1 MKKTSWKKNLVLMS
15 LAALMST
22 STTSANEEAGKPV
35 SLPVHADQAL
45 AALQP
50 GSGPIDLNA
59 KPIPK
64 GLGALL
70 GQASRGPAA
79 SVFPKIAPSVVVVRA
94 GGGYGTGFIVDADGW
109 ILTNNHVIESAG
121 IDINTA
127 SRMAYIHFGDL
138 EDGMMTLNQQA
149 TPALVYAASP
159 EKDLAILKLL
169 AVPEGRELKP
179 IVFATKNATPGTDC
193 ITIGHPKRGVFWAVR
208 SGEVVG
214 IAKYPHDMID
224 TVMTQMVM
232 ASDAKQSFANA
243 LSQSRPRKALLS
255 TCGINPGDSGGP
267 LLNNDGELVAVNFAI
282 PKSEK
287 DSQVNLD
294 KFSYHVHLDEVKEF
308 TANRPEKSEV
318 FQPNYWPPAATSDFL
333 DVDDDD
339 VYETWRFSIDDETP
353 FTGVVVDLDSD
364 TPANFI
370 EDYKAGKQDRK
381 QFECEFAL
389 AVIPNNRVF
398 YDRDNDGEFDLILTD
413 VDENGTSDLTIAK
426 TINGWERLELN
437 EQPMF
442 DPTVFRDAKLQERFK
457 VLMMTQAKKPEGTT
471 PDAESPEEK
480 KPETETPPA
489 EPDPAEAGD
498 SKK

>member
-1 MKKTSWKKNLVLMS
+1 MKKISWKKNLALMS

-22 STTSANEEAGKPV
+22 STTSANEETGKPV

-94 GGGYGTGFIVDADGW
+94 GGGYGTGFIVDSDGW

-121 IDINTA
+121 IDIGTA
-127 SRMAYIHFGDL
+127 SRYAFIHFGDL

-159 EKDLAILKLL
+159 EKDLALLKLL

-179 IVFATKNATPGTDC
+179 IAFAAKNATPGTDC

-232 ASDAKQSFANA
+232 ASDAKQSFAKS
-243 LSQSRPRKALLS
+243 LSESRPRKALLS

-318 FQPNYWPPAATSDFL
+318 FQPNLWPPAATSSFL
-333 DVDDDD
+333 DVDDDN
-339 VYETWRFSIDDETP
+339 VYETWRFSIDEETP

-370 EDYKAGKQDRK
+370 EDYKADKQDRN

-389 AVIPNNRVF
+389 ALMPNNRVF

-413 VDENGTSDLTIAK
+413 VDENGFSDLTIAK
-426 TINGWERLELN
+426 NSNGWEKIDSK
-437 EQPMF
+437 EQRMF
-442 DPTVFRDAKLQERFK
+442 DPTVFQDAKLQERFK
-457 VLMMTQAKKPEGTT
+457 VLVMSQTKNPEGTA
-471 PDAESPEEK
+471 PDGLSPEEA
-480 KPETETPPA
+480 KPE
-489 EPDPAEAGD
+489 AEASPADSAPADAAD